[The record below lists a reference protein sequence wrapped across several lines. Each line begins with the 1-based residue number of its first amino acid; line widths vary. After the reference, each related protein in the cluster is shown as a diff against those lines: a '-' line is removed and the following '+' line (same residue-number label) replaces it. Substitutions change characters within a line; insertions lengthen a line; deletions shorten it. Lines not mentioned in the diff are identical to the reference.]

1 MHASHESPCMREL
14 KNVDMWLQENKV
26 HNLKLAVKKLD
37 GLIIKQGERFSYW
50 KTIGKTGKAQGYKKG
65 MILFYGKVINDYGG
79 GLCQLSNLLY
89 WMFLHS
95 ELEVVERH
103 RHSYDVFPDAN
114 RTQPF
119 GSGATCA
126 YNYRDLQ
133 LENNTTAA
141 YQIKISVDEGFLK
154 GRLLADIK
162 QEYSYR
168 IYEKNHQITHSYF
181 GAYIRRNEIYRKVF
195 DNNEKEINDEF
206 ITENH
211 ALMMYQPFLE
221 AKKTTTSTP

>member
-1 MHASHESPCMREL
+1 
-14 KNVDMWLQENKV
+14 MWLQENKV

-37 GLIIKQGERFSYW
+37 GLIIRPGERFSYW
-50 KTIGKTGKAQGYKKG
+50 KTIGKTGKRQGYKKG

-95 ELEVVERH
+95 ALDVVERH
-103 RHSYDVFPDAN
+103 RHSYDVFPDAK

-119 GSGATCA
+119 GSGATCV

-133 LENNTTAA
+133 IENNTKAN
-141 YQIKISVDEGFLK
+141 YQLKLCVDDGFLK
-154 GRLLADIK
+154 GKLLADCK
-162 QEYSYR
+162 QEYSYL
-168 IYEKNHQITHSYF
+168 IYEKNHQIRHSYF
-181 GAYIRRNEIYRKVF
+181 GAYIRRNEICRKIF
-195 DNNEKEINDEF
+195 DKNEKEICDEY